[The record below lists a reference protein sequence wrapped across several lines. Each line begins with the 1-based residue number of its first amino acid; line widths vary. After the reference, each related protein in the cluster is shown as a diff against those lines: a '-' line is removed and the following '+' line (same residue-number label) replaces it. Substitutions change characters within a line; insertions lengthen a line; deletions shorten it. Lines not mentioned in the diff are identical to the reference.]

1 MKDNF
6 GRTIDYMRISV
17 TDRCDLRCK
26 YCMPAEGIKK
36 VDKSEIM
43 TYEEILKICRAA
55 IDVGIDKFKITGGE
69 PLVRYDLMKLLR
81 GMKSLP
87 GLSEVTMT
95 SNGQLLDRYIDELQE
110 IGIDGINIS
119 LDTLREDRFK
129 DITRVGDLNA
139 TLNAIDL
146 SLGRGIRIKL
156 NTLIQKGFN
165 DDEIEELTEFALNK
179 GIDIRFIELMPIG
192 FADAERGQSSEETMH
207 CIKDLYPEIYE
218 DHSRHGNG
226 PAVYYKV
233 PGRDGG
239 IGIISAIHGKFCDR
253 CNRIRLTSKGYIK
266 PCLCYEDGVFIR
278 PYLEKSDAE
287 IKRAFTEIIKFK
299 PACHNFENVQAVD
312 HNSMSQIGG

>member
-1 MKDNF
+1 MKDGF
-6 GRTIDYMRISV
+6 GRSIDYMRISV

-26 YCMPAEGIKK
+26 YCMPEDGIKK
-36 VDKSEIM
+36 VDRSRIISCD
-43 TYEEILKICRAA
+43 EILRVCSAA
-55 IDVGIDKFKITGGE
+55 IELGIDKFKITGGE
-69 PLVRYDLMKLLR
+69 PLVRYDLMKIIR
-81 GMKSLP
+81 GMKELP

-95 SNGQLLDRYIDELQE
+95 TNGQLLDRYIDELAD

-119 LDTLREDRFK
+119 LDTIRPDRYR

-146 SLGRGIRIKL
+146 SIGKGIKTKL
-156 NTLIQKGFN
+156 NTLIQNGFN
-165 DDEIEELTEFALNK
+165 DDEIEDLTEFALGK

-192 FADAERGQSSEETMH
+192 IADAERGQSSEETMH

-218 DHSRHGNG
+218 DNSRHGNG

-239 IGIISAIHGKFCDR
+239 IGIISAVHGRFCDS

-287 IKRAFTEIIKFK
+287 LKQVFAEIIRFK
-299 PACHNFENVQAVD
+299 PACHNFENAKAVD
-312 HNSMSQIGG
+312 HSPMAQIGG